1 MQTNPHPNP
10 HPSRNPRPNPNPK
23 PTLTLIPTQVREH
36 EERGFLLPVSYVL
49 LLLNN
54 LLLTTYRYESMKSE
68 ASKLGRKHQSD
79 VAQLDERFQNK
90 MGGVA
95 QVRI

>member
-1 MQTNPHPNP
+1 
-10 HPSRNPRPNPNPK
+10 
-23 PTLTLIPTQVREH
+23 
-36 EERGFLLPVSYVL
+36 
-49 LLLNN
+49 
-54 LLLTTYRYESMKSE
+54 MKSE